1 MKVEYFCSCFLLF
14 VPAKN
19 PAQSVPISTP
29 QTIGTLGSIA
39 TAAAALLRRV
49 MKPWKPE
56 KNHRVDACRFLK
68 LSRGLFTIS
77 YASHRPDLRAATRQA
92 AELQSCHSPC
102 SLEVNY
108 QSQLRI
114 STINGNW
121 NQHESK

>member
-1 MKVEYFCSCFLLF
+1 MKVDYFCSCFLLF

-56 KNHRVDACRFLK
+56 KKHRVDACRFLNC
-68 LSRGLFTIS
+68 RT
-77 YASHRPDLRAATRQA
+77 
-92 AELQSCHSPC
+92 AELPQPMLLGGQLPVSTKDI
-102 SLEVNY
+102 NY
-108 QSQLRI
+108 Q
-114 STINGNW
+114 W
-121 NQHESK
+121 